1 MASIDVVKR
10 YQQALGEGDFDGARA
25 FLKDD
30 LEFQGPFDRF
40 DNADDYLK
48 AIQALH
54 GIIESVDMKHLWADG
69 DEIVMLYDM
78 VTSTPAGTQL
88 TCEWYAVE
96 GGKIDHIRVVFD
108 SAPFAFLRGG

>member
-1 MASIDVVKR
+1 MASVDVVKR
-10 YQQALGEGDFDGARA
+10 YQRALREGDFDAARGV
-25 FLKDD
+25 LKDD
-30 LEFQGPFDRF
+30 LRFQGPFDTF

-48 AIQALH
+48 AVQALH

-78 VTSTPAGTQL
+78 VTSTPAGTEL
-88 TCEWYAVE
+88 ICGWHGGE
-96 GGKIDHIRVVFD
+96 GDKIGRIRVVFD